1 LKILFIQEYYYPY
14 IGGVE
19 TLFKV
24 LAESLV
30 KRGHTV
36 RVVCTKYNKSLPEKS
51 EINGVEII
59 RVPIASRYTFS
70 FLGFFYIWKHSKG
83 FDFIQTTTYNA
94 ALPAFFIALFRRKK
108 VAITFHELWGKLWF
122 KLPFMNFPIRLGFY
136 LYEWFVLQLPFH
148 KFIAVSDSTKNDLL
162 KSKKSSK
169 VVRIYNGI
177 QYNFPESQDRYETFT
192 FTYFGRLG
200 VSKGLD
206 VLLKAAKIFLNNHPD
221 SQMQL
226 IIPILPKSTLHTILK
241 LLEEYGIKERT
252 IVLHDLPK
260 EELFN
265 RVQKSHCVVIP
276 SYKEGFCFTAVETI
290 AMGVPIISSNRA
302 ALKEVVSG
310 KHLKMKEHTP
320 ECLAENLLKMK
331 NEEWDESPVRKFELN
346 EQIEKYIEVY
356 REFIKV

>member
-1 LKILFIQEYYYPY
+1 MKILFIQEYYYPY

-24 LAESLV
+24 LAENLV

-36 RVVCTKYNKSLPEKS
+36 RVVCTKFNKNFPGE
-51 EINGVEII
+51 EIINGVEVI

-70 FLGFFYIWKHSKG
+70 FIGFFFIWKYSKG

-94 ALPAFFIALFRRKK
+94 ALPAFFIALFRKK
-108 VAITFHELWGKLWF
+108 KIAITFHELWGKLWF
-122 KLPFMNFPIRLGFY
+122 QLPFMNFPVRLGFF
-136 LYEWFVLQLPFH
+136 LYERFVLHLPFH

-177 QYNFPESQDRYETFT
+177 EYNFEISDEKYEQFT

-206 VLLKAAKIFLNNHPD
+206 ILLKAAKIFLHEHPETRL
-221 SQMQL
+221 QL
-226 IIPILPKSTLHTILK
+226 IIPVLPKATLHTILR
-241 LLEEYGIKERT
+241 LIDEYNIKDKT
-252 IVLHDLPK
+252 IVQHDLPRK
-260 EELFN
+260 ELFKH
-265 RVQKSHCVVIP
+265 VQKSHCVIIP

-290 AMGVPIISSNRA
+290 AMGVPIISSNKG
-302 ALKEVVSG
+302 ALMEVVSG

-331 NEEWDESPVRKFELN
+331 NGEWDETPLRKFELQ
-346 EQIEKYIEVY
+346 EQVEQYIEVY
-356 REFIKV
+356 KEFINV